1 MGSIIYSVNESSEYE
16 VLEHLSLCEMDFV
29 PPLSERVDLGEY
41 AKKLIDKSIRYEAK
55 TDSHLV
61 GLVAAY
67 INEVEGFS
75 YITNVSLLRDYR
87 NRGIGRRLMKAAA
100 LDAENKGLN
109 TLVLETAREN
119 EKALSLYLQLG
130 FIIDADESDQITLKK
145 VIASKV

>member
-1 MGSIIYSVNESSEYE
+1 
-16 VLEHLSLCEMDFV
+16 
-29 PPLSERVDLGEY
+29 
-41 AKKLIDKSIRYEAK
+41 
-55 TDSHLV
+55 
-61 GLVAAY
+61 
-67 INEVEGFS
+67 
-75 YITNVSLLRDYR
+75 
-87 NRGIGRRLMKAAA
+87 MKAAA